1 MSYTITLTNRI
12 DQGQDTNFK
21 CLLPTPIKINK
32 NSYVQLQNAY
42 LEKQNVPQ
50 VVGGIYVVIPQFAS
64 GNSFWL
70 NQDNNYTSGMIGCIQ
85 NFNNVPP
92 TQDDKLFLP
101 STFPKIALN
110 NSDMIL
116 QNLDVELRDRSNAII
131 DPAIINNVSITI
143 TITDNPVLLSYL
155 YKIIQNYFLCILYIW

>member
-12 DQGQDTNFK
+12 DQGTDTSFK
-21 CLLPTPIKINK
+21 CLLPTPIKINR

-50 VVGGIYVVIPQFAS
+50 ILGGIYVVIPQFAS

-85 NFNNVPP
+85 NFPNLVPSG
-92 TQDDKLFLP
+92 TNDDKLILP

-110 NSDMIL
+110 NSDMML

-131 DPAIINNVSITI
+131 NPSIINNVSITI
-143 TITDNPVLLSYL
+143 TITDNPVLLS
-155 YKIIQNYFLCILYIW
+155 

>member
-12 DQGQDTNFK
+12 DQGNDTSFK
-21 CLLPTPIKINK
+21 CLLPTPLKINK

-42 LEKQNVPQ
+42 LEKANVPAI
-50 VVGGIYVVIPQFAS
+50 VGGIYVVIPQFAS

-70 NQDNNYTSGMIGCIQ
+70 NQDMNYSSGMIGCIQ
-85 NFNNVPP
+85 NFPNPLASP
-92 TQDDKLFLP
+92 LSDDKLFLP

-116 QNLDVELRDRSNAII
+116 QNLDVELRDRTNSVIN
-131 DPAIINNVSITI
+131 PPIINNVSITI
-143 TITDNPVLLSYL
+143 TITDNPALL
-155 YKIIQNYFLCILYIW
+155 N